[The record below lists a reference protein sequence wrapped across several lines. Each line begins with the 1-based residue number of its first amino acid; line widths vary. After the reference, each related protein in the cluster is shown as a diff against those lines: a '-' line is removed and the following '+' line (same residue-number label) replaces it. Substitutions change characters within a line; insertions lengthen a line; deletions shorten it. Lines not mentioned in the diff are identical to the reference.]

1 MLELKGRTIIKEVES
16 EIGLSILKHAE
27 KHKVDW
33 GFSCTRGICARC
45 RCHVS
50 EGMEHLTE
58 PNEAENLRLEPEEI
72 EEGFRLGCQ
81 AKIVSSGT
89 IKVKLK
95 TYF

>member
-1 MLELKGRTIIKEVES
+1 MLELKGRTILKEVEP
-16 EIGLSILKHAE
+16 EVGVSILKHAE
-27 KHKVDW
+27 KNKVDW

-58 PNEAENLRLEPEEI
+58 PNKAENLRLEPEEI
-72 EEGFRLGCQ
+72 AEGYRLGCQ
-81 AKIVSSGT
+81 ATVASSGT